1 MTAHIMCVLTF
12 KLFNKMWSFRTWTDN
27 SHISYKNVP
36 ELRQFIQAGFSKKE
50 AAELVDLVFKV
61 IKDTLARGEKVKI
74 SGFGNFSIR
83 DKSTRIGRNPQTGE
97 AMEIS
102 ARRVLTFK
110 PSQVLKEDVTIR
122 YAHRLD
128 EAGNEDTTQPARE
141 GTSRA
146 LSSFHTN
153 TDDPSESNHDDDFND
168 RDDY

>member
-1 MTAHIMCVLTF
+1 MSLT
-12 KLFNKMWSFRTWTDN
+12 KADIVERV
-27 SHISYKNVP
+27 YK
-36 ELRQFIQAGFSKKE
+36 EAGFSKKE
-50 AAELVDLVFKV
+50 AADLVDLVFKV

-110 PSQVLKEDVTIR
+110 PSQVLKEDVTAR
-122 YAHRLD
+122 YSHRLD
-128 EAGNEDTTQPARE
+128 EKGNENTSLPAKE
-141 GTSRA
+141 GSSRA

-153 TDDPSESNHDDDFND
+153 TEDPSDDD
-168 RDDY
+168 DDHSDDLY